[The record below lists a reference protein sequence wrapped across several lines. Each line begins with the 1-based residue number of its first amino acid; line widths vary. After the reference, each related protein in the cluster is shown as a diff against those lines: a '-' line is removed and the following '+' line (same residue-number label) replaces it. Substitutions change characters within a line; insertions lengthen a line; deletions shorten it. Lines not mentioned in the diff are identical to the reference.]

1 MKELVWLNLSMKRFR
16 KSYRS
21 YLREVPSLIVSGR
34 MTRELY
40 GLVRD

>member
-1 MKELVWLNLSMKRFR
+1 MKRFR

-21 YLREVPSLIVSGR
+21 YLREIPNLIVSGG

-40 GLVRD
+40 GLVKG